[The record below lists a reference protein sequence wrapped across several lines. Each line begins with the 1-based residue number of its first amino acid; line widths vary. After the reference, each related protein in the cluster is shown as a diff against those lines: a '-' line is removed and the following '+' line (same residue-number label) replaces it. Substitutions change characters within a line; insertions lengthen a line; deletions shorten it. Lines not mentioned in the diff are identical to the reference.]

1 MLKSVFMTW
10 FFIESKPFVGV
21 PIKQVLLQISVS
33 GAVRPGELLAIMGA
47 SGAGKSTMLNALTLR
62 NLSGLDVQGE
72 VEANGVPITS
82 TMVTSLSAYIQQD
95 DMFIGILT
103 VKEQLEFQAKLRDG
117 RWFAQRSLIF
127 AIFFS

>member
-1 MLKSVFMTW
+1 M
-10 FFIESKPFVGV
+10 
-21 PIKQVLLQISVS
+21 
-33 GAVRPGELLAIMGA
+33 RPGELLAIMGA

-72 VEANGVPITS
+72 VKANGVPITS

-117 RWFAQRSLIF
+117 RWFAQKSLIL
-127 AIFFS
+127 S

>member
-1 MLKSVFMTW
+1 MTSL
-10 FFIESKPFVGV
+10 FIKPHLLEFLQ
-21 PIKQVLLQISVS
+21 KRALLQISVS

-72 VEANGVPITS
+72 VKANGVPITP

-117 RWFAQRSLIF
+117 RWFAQRTLILNY
-127 AIFFS
+127 